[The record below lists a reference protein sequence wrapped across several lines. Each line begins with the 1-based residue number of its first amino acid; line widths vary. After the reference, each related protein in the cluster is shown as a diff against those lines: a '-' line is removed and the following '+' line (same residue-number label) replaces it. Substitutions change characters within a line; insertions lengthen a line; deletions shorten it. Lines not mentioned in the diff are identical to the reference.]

1 MIEGRILQ
9 HPSVIFHRLGP
20 PGGRGELGADPAA
33 SSAPFVATLVVSFFD
48 WNSLY
53 PKARHFTGL
62 SNYSDVL
69 TDPDLR
75 HSVWTTILL
84 TAAVVLVSLVLG
96 LALALLLDR
105 RFRGRGR
112 WF

>member
-1 MIEGRILQ
+1 MIAVTQL
-9 HPSVIFHRLGP
+9 
-20 PGGRGELGADPAA
+20 
-33 SSAPFVATLVVSFFD
+33 PFVATLVISFFD

-84 TAAVVLVSLVLG
+84 TAAVVLVSLILG
-96 LALALLLDR
+96 LSLALLLDR
-105 RFRGRGR
+105 RFRGRGWCAR
-112 WF
+112 S